1 MLQVFFKDKKS
12 KLSPIGMIDFRFEFR
27 KFGERQEIN
36 TGEAGLLAWF
46 NALQERFSD
55 WNVFV
60 SEKILDETY
69 TREKSFNDI
78 ISGLKINTIDKLH
91 LAVSL
96 RSFRSE
102 QVSSFVNSLL
112 DMNTEEAKNYYHN
125 LKQNYPMFLQET

>member
-1 MLQVFFKDKKS
+1 
-12 KLSPIGMIDFRFEFR
+12 MIDFRFEFR